1 MSNMA
6 KVSSR
11 SPVIAID
18 GPAGAGKSTVAKAVA
33 RMFGLGYVSTG
44 HIYRAL
50 TLKALRR
57 KVDIFSE
64 QTLTALARDTKVEI
78 RPGAHGDSRTFLD
91 GEDVSDE
98 ISSPAVDARVSDVAQ
113 IRGVRDAL
121 LDLQRAIG
129 REGGVVMDGRDI
141 GTVVMPDADLKIFL
155 VAALDE
161 RVRRRVAQARAR
173 GYDAPEQSV
182 IEEIARRD
190 RIDSQRETAPL
201 RPAPDAIIIDT
212 TGKTPD
218 ETIAE
223 VARLVAE
230 KLKGL
235 PESRGS

>member
-1 MSNMA
+1 
-6 KVSSR
+6 
-11 SPVIAID
+11 
-18 GPAGAGKSTVAKAVA
+18 
-33 RMFGLGYVSTG
+33 
-44 HIYRAL
+44 
-50 TLKALRR
+50 
-57 KVDIFSE
+57 
-64 QTLTALARDTKVEI
+64 
-78 RPGAHGDSRTFLD
+78 
-91 GEDVSDE
+91 
-98 ISSPAVDARVSDVAQ
+98 
-113 IRGVRDAL
+113 
-121 LDLQRAIG
+121 
-129 REGGVVMDGRDI
+129 
-141 GTVVMPDADLKIFL
+141 
-155 VAALDE
+155 
-161 RVRRRVAQARAR
+161 R